1 MHYSTEE
8 KLKIA
13 ESRVQLWRSLALL
26 GAAGKISKQNM
37 LAHLAM
43 QLYNNPTEDELEN
56 LKLEI
61 RAAYPD
67 EIPSDFDLAGA
78 LSLLS

>member
-43 QLYNNPTEDELEN
+43 QLYNNPTEM
-56 LKLEI
+56 
-61 RAAYPD
+61 
-67 EIPSDFDLAGA
+67 S
-78 LSLLS
+78 